1 LSYIQSGTISEGL
14 RDNQIE
20 TYYEQLGMFDDLG
33 LRPNLS
39 DMLLWEVE
47 WGAQKVRI
55 FNSDGS
61 VVASFPLSEMTMRI
75 SPESISRLRLLV
87 DSLGAGR
94 RQSLDINIDIS
105 ISGAWKRYHL
115 KGLIDRT
122 HGAMFASGVAL
133 DMDAFCRQKQRLEFL
148 ETHDPLTGLANFSS
162 FESQYNALARF
173 GTYPLALVIFR
184 IDNLSEVCSTLGV
197 QAGNTMIC
205 NVAQVIQE
213 CFFDADIIGRAG
225 GGEYCCLFTG
235 KAQLEI
241 ETYVGEANIRLHSAY
256 LNLIKAKISCGYA
269 IAEYEMDFSQLYHR
283 AHQKLIWR
291 RNIQKHLSG
300 PSVIDCINAI
310 ISRKTGWGKRV
321 IRLQG
326 LAVQMAKALMC
337 TEETISDIKLLAKLA
352 DIGLIGIDDRLL
364 AQRLRLSPEDQRIY
378 DAHFEV
384 GREIIISIDSL
395 AQMENLYIDLYKRYD
410 AWQDAIAMPSRI
422 VAVVRGFDDLMLAGE
437 KMTYKELSQK
447 MAAARGTL
455 YCPEIVDVLM
465 DIARK
470 YHTWPA
476 RSRKR

>member
-1 LSYIQSGTISEGL
+1 MSYIQSGISLENF
-14 RDNQIE
+14 RENQVE

-33 LRPNLS
+33 LRSNLS
-39 DMLLWEVE
+39 DMLLWEAE
-47 WGAQKVRI
+47 WGAQNVRV
-55 FNSDGS
+55 FNIDGS
-61 VVASFPLSEMTMRI
+61 VVASFPLSEMEMRI
-75 SPESISRLRLLV
+75 SPESINRLRPLV
-87 DSLGAGR
+87 NGLGAGR
-94 RQSLDINIDIS
+94 RQSLDIDINIS
-105 ISGAWKRYHL
+105 ISGSWKRYHI

-133 DMDAFCRQKQRLEFL
+133 DMDALCRQKQRLEFL

-162 FESQYNALARF
+162 IEAQYDTLSRF

-184 IDNLSEVCSTLGV
+184 IDNLSEACSTLGV
-197 QAGNTMIC
+197 QAGNTMIR
-205 NVAQVIQE
+205 NVAQVVEE
-213 CFFDADIIGRAG
+213 CFFDADMIGRTG

-235 KAQLEI
+235 KTQLEI
-241 ETYVGEANIRLHSAY
+241 ETYVDEANIRLHSAY
-256 LNLIKAKISCGYA
+256 LNLIKTKISCGYA
-269 IAEYEMDFSQLYHR
+269 IAEHEMEFSELYHR

-291 RNIQKHLSG
+291 RNIQNHLTG
-300 PSVIDCINAI
+300 PSVIDCINAV

-326 LAVQMAKALMC
+326 LAVQMAKALTC

-378 DAHFEV
+378 DTHFEV
-384 GREIIISIDSL
+384 GREIISSIESL
-395 AQMENLYIDLYKRYD
+395 AQMESLYIDLYKRYD

-422 VAVVRGFDDLMLAGE
+422 VAVARGFDDLLLAGE
-437 KMTYKELSQK
+437 KMTYKELGQK
-447 MAAARGTL
+447 MAAARATL

-465 DIARK
+465 NIARK

-476 RSRKR
+476 RSRKN